1 MSKGCQNAYENSEYY
16 LHISDVLLYVTFFG
30 TTSSSASFEW
40 TALFFW
46 EFIGAARVDGR
57 ISKVTKR
64 ARCSKAEPEGEK
76 SLRGLKSLQL
86 WYVIMPGY
94 RQTEINKRLG
104 KKLQIRDYEIMTTK
118 GRNNLCGEEGG
129 GVGKEE
135 RGEGEK
141 EEGIS
146 WFSKIILFQW
156 TANEGGW
163 GGGRSHKNI
172 SEPYACWGRVLASES
187 VLAWLNLN
195 S

>member
-1 MSKGCQNAYENSEYY
+1 MSKGCQNTYENSESY

-40 TALFFW
+40 TAVFFW

-94 RQTEINKRLG
+94 IQTEINKRLG
-104 KKLQIRDYEIMTTK
+104 KKIQIWDHEIMTTK
-118 GRNNLCGEEGG
+118 GRNNLCGEEGEI
-129 GVGKEE
+129 GKGE
-135 RGEGEK
+135 RGGGEK

-156 TANEGGW
+156 TANEGG
-163 GGGRSHKNI
+163 GGGGGGGSHKNI
-172 SEPYACWGRVLASES
+172 SEPYACWGRGGRKSGKC
-187 VLAWLNLN
+187 
-195 S
+195 

>member
-1 MSKGCQNAYENSEYY
+1 MSKRCQNTYENSESY

-40 TALFFW
+40 TAVFFW
-46 EFIGAARVDGR
+46 ELIGAARVDGR

-104 KKLQIRDYEIMTTK
+104 KKLQIWDHEIMTTK

-129 GVGKEE
+129 IGKGE

-146 WFSKIILFQW
+146 WFSKIIIFQW
-156 TANEGGW
+156 TANEGGGGVEGGAIRIFRSLMLVGG
-163 GGGRSHKNI
+163 GGGRKSGK
-172 SEPYACWGRVLASES
+172 C
-187 VLAWLNLN
+187 
-195 S
+195 

>member
-1 MSKGCQNAYENSEYY
+1 MSKRCQNTYENSESY

-40 TALFFW
+40 TAVFFW
-46 EFIGAARVDGR
+46 ELIGAARVDGR

-104 KKLQIRDYEIMTTK
+104 KKLQIWDHEIMTTK
-118 GRNNLCGEEGG
+118 GCNNLCVGRRGGGGWEGG
-129 GVGKEE
+129 KGG
-135 RGEGEK
+135 RGEGRRY
-141 EEGIS
+141 IMV
-146 WFSKIILFQW
+146 FQD
-156 TANEGGW
+156 NSLPMNCQRRGRGGVEGGVIRIFRSLMLVGG
-163 GGGRSHKNI
+163 GGGRKLGK
-172 SEPYACWGRVLASES
+172 C
-187 VLAWLNLN
+187 
-195 S
+195 